1 MLYIWYVKIHI
12 KSVYMYTYVCIYLHA
27 LCFPCIC
34 LSVSIIKYYKYIFI
48 EEKIYIFSPALFKDF
63 PIIAYRPLDDLAPT

>member
-1 MLYIWYVKIHI
+1 
-12 KSVYMYTYVCIYLHA
+12 MYTYVCIYLHA